1 MAVKKIAKNIKFEDA
16 LSELEQQV
24 KLLESGELP
33 LEEALDIFRYGVELS
48 KVCTSK
54 LETVKQEVEKI
65 VVASGGDSDYK
76 LEAFQ
81 DLEAK

>member
-24 KLLESGELP
+24 KLLESGEHP

-54 LETVKQEVEKI
+54 LETVKQEVEQI
-65 VVASGGDSDYK
+65 VVASGGDADYK

>member
-16 LSELEQQV
+16 LNELEQQV

-33 LEEALDIFRYGVELS
+33 LEQSLDVFRYGVELS

-65 VVASGGDSDYK
+65 VVNGNDDAYYK

>member
-1 MAVKKIAKNIKFEDA
+1 MAAKKIAKNIKFEDA

-54 LETVKQEVEKI
+54 LETV
-65 VVASGGDSDYK
+65 
-76 LEAFQ
+76 
-81 DLEAK
+81 

>member
-16 LSELEQQV
+16 LNELEQQV

-33 LEEALDIFRYGVELS
+33 LEQSLDVFRYGVELS

-65 VVASGGDSDYK
+65 VVNDNDDAYYK

>member
-1 MAVKKIAKNIKFEDA
+1 MAAKKIAKNIKFEDA
-16 LSELEQQV
+16 LSELEEQV

-33 LEEALDIFRYGVELS
+33 LEQALDVFRYGVELS

-65 VVASGGDSDYK
+65 VVTDNDDADYK

>member
-1 MAVKKIAKNIKFEDA
+1 MAAKKIAKNIKFEDA

-65 VVASGGDSDYK
+65 VVTNGGDADYK

>member
-1 MAVKKIAKNIKFEDA
+1 MAAKKIAKNIKLEDA

-65 VVASGGDSDYK
+65 VVASGGDADYK

>member
-1 MAVKKIAKNIKFEDA
+1 MAAKKIAKNIKFEDA

-65 VVASGGDSDYK
+65 VVASGGDAD
-76 LEAFQ
+76 
-81 DLEAK
+81 

>member
-1 MAVKKIAKNIKFEDA
+1 MAVKKITKNIKFEDA

-48 KVCTSK
+48 KVCTGK

-65 VVASGGDSDYK
+65 VVTSGGDADYK

>member
-65 VVASGGDSDYK
+65 VVDNGSDADYK